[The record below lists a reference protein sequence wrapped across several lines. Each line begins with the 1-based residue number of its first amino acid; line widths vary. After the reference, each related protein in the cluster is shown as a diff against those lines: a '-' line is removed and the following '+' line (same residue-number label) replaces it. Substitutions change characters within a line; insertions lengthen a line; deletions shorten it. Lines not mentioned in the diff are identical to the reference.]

1 MFAMTSSDNY
11 NALRKVCREAMNMK
25 TEPDPSEQL
34 FEDDPRAAKEL
45 EYGDR
50 HMTKLIDNRPEW
62 EIERDEAD
70 AIREAAMKSLTVDQ
84 MEAIKETHK
93 TLGDA
98 LNMLSEINDLYLSD
112 IRKLDDVFWKI
123 KNEFNL
129 GDR

>member
-1 MFAMTSSDNY
+1 MPKLLKA
-11 NALRKVCREAMNMK
+11 
-25 TEPDPSEQL
+25 PDG
-34 FEDDPRAAKEL
+34 AKS
-45 EYGDR
+45 
-50 HMTKLIDNRPEW
+50 TTDNRSEW

-98 LNMLSEINDLYLSD
+98 LNMLSEMNDLYLSD
-112 IRKLDDVFWKI
+112 IRKLDNAFWKI

-129 GDR
+129 KGDD